1 MIEKIRKEVEQATMQ
16 DLSTRRRQR
25 ELVYARA
32 IYFKLCKEKTTL
44 TLQQI
49 ADTLGVNHAT
59 VLHAIKNVFPEM
71 VTHEP
76 LYKEI
81 YESIRDQEDLAYLK
95 ENYNALRKQYDK
107 LLKVK
112 TFDEHTEL
120 VDIIREVPKQHIETA
135 KVRVKAMVDMIK
147 TYA

>member
-1 MIEKIRKEVEQATMQ
+1 MIKKIRKEVEEATCQ
-16 DLSTRRRQR
+16 DLSRRSRQR
-25 ELVYARA
+25 ELVYSRA

-49 ADTLGVNHAT
+49 GDSLGLNHAT
-59 VLHAIKNVFPEM
+59 VLHGLNKVFPTVIE
-71 VTHEP
+71 HEP
-76 LYKEI
+76 LYREI
-81 YESIRDQEDLAYLK
+81 YECVRNQEDLAYLK

-107 LLKVK
+107 LLKLK

-120 VDIIREVPKQHIETA
+120 VDIVREVPKRHIELA
-135 KVRVKAMVDMIK
+135 KIRIRAMVDMIK

>member
-1 MIEKIRKEVEQATMQ
+1 MM
-16 DLSTRRRQR
+16 
-25 ELVYARA
+25 
-32 IYFKLCKEKTTL
+32 
-44 TLQQI
+44 
-49 ADTLGVNHAT
+49 N
-59 VLHAIKNVFPEM
+59 
-71 VTHEP
+71 HEP

-107 LLKVK
+107 LLKIK

-120 VDIIREVPKQHIETA
+120 VDIIREVPERHIEVA

-147 TYA
+147 NYA